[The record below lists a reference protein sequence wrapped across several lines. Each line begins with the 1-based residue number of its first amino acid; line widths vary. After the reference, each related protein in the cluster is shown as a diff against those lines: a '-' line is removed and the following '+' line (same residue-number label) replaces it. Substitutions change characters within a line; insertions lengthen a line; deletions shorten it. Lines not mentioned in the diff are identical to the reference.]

1 MDNSPGF
8 IPDGYCEA
16 EMAIQAEVAA
26 KYADELKEAGFW
38 ERRRIRQKIKEE
50 VNERIA
56 REAPP
61 DALY

>member
-1 MDNSPGF
+1 MENSPGF
-8 IPDGYCEA
+8 IPEGCSEA
-16 EMAIQAEVAA
+16 EMGIQAEVAA

-50 VNERIA
+50 VYERIE